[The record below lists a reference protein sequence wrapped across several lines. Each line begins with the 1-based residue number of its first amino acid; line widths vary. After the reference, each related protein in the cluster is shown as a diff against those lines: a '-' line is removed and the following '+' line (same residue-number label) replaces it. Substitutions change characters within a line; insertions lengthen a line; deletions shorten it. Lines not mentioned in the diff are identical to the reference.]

1 VLIED
6 IGRYPLV
13 ARVAQALKPH
23 SIESGS

>member
-13 ARVAQALKPH
+13 DRVARALESH
-23 SIESGS
+23 SID